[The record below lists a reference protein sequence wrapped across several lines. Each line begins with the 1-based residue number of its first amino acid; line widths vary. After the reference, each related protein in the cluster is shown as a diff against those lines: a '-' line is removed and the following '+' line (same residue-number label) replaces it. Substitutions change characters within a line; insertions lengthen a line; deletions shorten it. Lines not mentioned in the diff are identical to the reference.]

1 MNGVNKTLYIPL
13 YGKSYVSRK
22 NIIIRDKKAEEIW
35 EAADFSLKGKAKS
48 RWLAYF
54 MSMRA
59 VVYDE
64 WIKCKL
70 VNAVTSVVLH
80 IGCGLDS
87 RVKRVS
93 AENINWYDID
103 FADVIAERR
112 KYYDESEFYH
122 MLSADMRETGWES
135 RIAGNQNAIVILEGV
150 SMYFAPEE
158 LVELLSSL
166 SHHFTSVSLL
176 MDCYSERA
184 AKISKYKNPIHEV
197 GVNLVYGYDKP
208 RELADKSGL
217 VFLGEHSLTPM
228 KYVNELQGLEKIIF
242 QYLYE
247 GKVAASMYKMYE
259 FKKEQGGC

>member
-1 MNGVNKTLYIPL
+1 M
-13 YGKSYVSRK
+13 SRK

-197 GVNLVYGYDKP
+197 GVKLVYGYDKP

-242 QYLYE
+242 QYLYA

>member
-13 YGKSYVSRK
+13 YGKAYVSRK
-22 NIIIRDKKAEEIW
+22 NIIIKDKKAEEIW
-35 EAADFSLKGKAKS
+35 GAAGFSLKGKAKS

-54 MSMRA
+54 MAMRA

-64 WIKCKL
+64 WIKSKL
-70 VNAVTSVVLH
+70 VNDAASVVLH

-93 AENINWYDID
+93 AENTN
-103 FADVIAERR
+103 
-112 KYYDESEFYH
+112 
-122 MLSADMRETGWES
+122 SADMRESGWKS
-135 RIAGNQNAIVILEGV
+135 RIAGNQNAMVILEGV

-158 LVELLSSL
+158 LLELLSSL
-166 SHHFTSVSLL
+166 AHHFTSVSLL

-208 RELADKSGL
+208 RELADKSGF

-242 QYLYE
+242 QYLYA
-247 GKVAASMYKMYE
+247 GKAAASIYKMYE
-259 FKKEQGGC
+259 FKKE

>member
-13 YGKSYVSRK
+13 YGKAYVSRK
-22 NIIIRDKKAEEIW
+22 NIIIKDKKAEEIW
-35 EAADFSLKGKAKS
+35 GAAGFSLKGKAKS

-54 MSMRA
+54 MAMRA

-64 WIKCKL
+64 WIKSKL
-70 VNAVTSVVLH
+70 VNDAASVVLH

-93 AENINWYDID
+93 AENTNWYDID
-103 FADVIAERR
+103 FAERK
-112 KYYDESEFYH
+112 KYYDESDTYH
-122 MLSADMRETGWES
+122 MLSADMRESGWKS
-135 RIAGNQNAIVILEGV
+135 RIAGNQNAMVILEGV

-158 LVELLSSL
+158 LLELLSSL
-166 SHHFTSVSLL
+166 AHHFTSVSLL

-197 GVNLVYGYDKP
+197 GVNLVYGYDNP
-208 RELADKSGL
+208 LELADKSGF

-242 QYLYE
+242 QYLYA
-247 GKVAASMYKMYE
+247 GKAAASIYKMYE